1 LNYQYPPQNISILE
15 LAEKNY
21 ENRIEAFTNNAIDSA
36 VASLTMLG
44 YHCRS
49 DCLLS
54 QTYRI
59 KVVNTE

>member
-1 LNYQYPPQNISILE
+1 LNYQYPHQNISILE

-21 ENRIEAFTNNAIDSA
+21 ENLIEALTNKAIDST
-36 VASLTMLG
+36 VASLPMLD

-49 DCLLS
+49 HCLHS

-59 KVVNTE
+59 KVINTE

>member
-1 LNYQYPPQNISILE
+1 LNYQYPHQNISILE

-21 ENRIEAFTNNAIDSA
+21 ENLLETLTTNAIDSA
-36 VASLTMLG
+36 VASLPMLD

-49 DCLLS
+49 HCLLS
-54 QTYRI
+54 QTYRT